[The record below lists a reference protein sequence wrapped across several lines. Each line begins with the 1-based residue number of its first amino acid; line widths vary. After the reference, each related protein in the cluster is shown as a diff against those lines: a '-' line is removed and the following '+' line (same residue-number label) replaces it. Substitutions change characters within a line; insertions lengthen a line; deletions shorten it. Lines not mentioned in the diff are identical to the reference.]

1 MSSPN
6 VSLPDW
12 QLFLSELDAVLT
24 EPTWLHCIGG
34 FVVTQVYGFDRPTAD
49 LDVVEIAPL
58 RERESLLELAGKGS
72 DLMRRASLYLD
83 YVGVSSL
90 PEEYESRLT
99 EIYPGRYK
107 NLRLL
112 TIEAHDLAL
121 TKLGRDSPKDRTD
134 VRHLAVSVPLNEDT
148 LRERYQTELRW
159 MLTGDP
165 KWIDS
170 ILELWIG
177 MIREAQAAAPR

>member
-6 VSLPDW
+6 IPVPDW
-12 QLFLSELDAVLT
+12 QLFLSELDSALT
-24 EPTWLHCIGG
+24 EPTRLHCIGG

-58 RERESLLELAGKGS
+58 RERETLLEVAGKGS
-72 DLMRRASLYLD
+72 DLTRRTFLYLD

-99 EIYPGRYK
+99 EVFEGRYK

-112 TIEAHDLAL
+112 AIEAHDLAL
-121 TKLGRDSPKDRTD
+121 SKLGRDSPKDRID
-134 VRHLAVSVPLNEDT
+134 VQHLAVSVPLNEDT

-165 KWIDS
+165 KWTDS

-177 MIREAQAAAPR
+177 MIREAQATAPQ

>member
-1 MSSPN
+1 MSFPNSP
-6 VSLPDW
+6 LPDW
-12 QLFLSELDAVLT
+12 RLFLSELNSVLT
-24 EPTWLHCIGG
+24 EPTRLHCIGG

-58 RERESLLELAGKGS
+58 KEREALLGLAGKGS
-72 DLMRRASLYLD
+72 DLTRRTSLYLD
-83 YVGVSSL
+83 YVGVSSI

-99 EIYPGRYK
+99 EIFPGCYK

-112 TIEAHDLAL
+112 AIEAHDLAL
-121 TKLGRDSPKDRTD
+121 SKLGRDSPKDRTD
-134 VRHLAVSVPLNEDT
+134 VRHLAVSVPLNEET

-165 KWIDS
+165 TWTDS
-170 ILELWIG
+170 TLELWIE
-177 MIREAQAAAPR
+177 MIREAKSAALR